1 MKITDIQVFELTIPF
16 SRGVNKKSP
25 SNFLKADALDFCLV
39 KIETDQGII
48 GWGDAF
54 AYHCRRPVA
63 EAINHMIKPHLI
75 GKSPLNV
82 QQINFE
88 LQKTLIFQI

>member
-25 SNFLKADALDFCLV
+25 PNFLKADALDFCLV
-39 KIETDQGII
+39 KIETDQGIV

-63 EAINHMIKPHLI
+63 EAM
-75 GKSPLNV
+75 
-82 QQINFE
+82 
-88 LQKTLIFQI
+88 TLHYAIF